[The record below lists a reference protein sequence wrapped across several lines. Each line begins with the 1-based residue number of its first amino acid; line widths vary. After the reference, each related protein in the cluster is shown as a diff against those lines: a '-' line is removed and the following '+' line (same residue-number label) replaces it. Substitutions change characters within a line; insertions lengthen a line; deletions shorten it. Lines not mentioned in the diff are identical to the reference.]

1 MANKK
6 ISYTTRDF
14 DSIRTELINFT
25 KIYYPEVVENFNDA
39 SIFSVL
45 IDLNAAVTD
54 NLQFNIDRSI
64 QETVLQYAQQKSSV
78 YNIARTY
85 GLKIPGQRPSVAL
98 VDFSITVPANGD
110 AEDLRYCGLLRRG
123 SQVIGAGQVFE
134 TVYDIDFTSP
144 TNAEGFPNRLKIPN
158 FDSFNRLINYTITK
172 RETVV
177 NGITKVFKKVIT
189 PQEVKPFYELFL
201 PEKNVLG
208 VTSVIL
214 KDGTQYAN
222 VPNSQE
228 FLNTENRWYEV
239 KALAEDRVFIE
250 DPTKTSDNPGIKVGK
265 YVTAN
270 NKFITEYTPEGF
282 CKLTFGGGSQSADE
296 QLREFARNGF
306 KLDLYKYSNNFAL
319 GSTLKPN
326 STLFIQYR
334 IGGGTTSNIGVNA
347 ITQIGTV
354 SFFVNGPSSSVNAN
368 VVNSLKC
375 NNVTAAIGGAGLPT
389 LEEVRNLVSF
399 NFASQNRAVTVNDYN
414 SILRTMPSQFGAP
427 AKVAIVEEDNKIKI
441 KLLSFDENGVL
452 TDIVSN
458 TLKSNVANYLS
469 NYRMIN
475 DYISVETAK
484 VIDLSLGIDI
494 VLDNTQNQG
503 NVISSVVNLVT
514 NYFSPNNTQLG
525 KNVNISELRRQIQ
538 SENGV
543 ISLSDIS
550 VFNKVGGQYSSS
562 QTSQRYSNPVT
573 KQIELI
579 DDTIFAEP
587 TQIYQIRF
595 PSRDINI
602 RVKNLKA
609 VNFSW

>member
-144 TNAEGFPNRLKIPN
+144 TNAEGYPNRVKIPN
-158 FDSFNRLINYTITK
+158 FDSFNRLVNYTITK

-296 QLREFARNGF
+296 QLREFARNGY

-334 IGGGTTSNIGVNA
+334 IGGGTTSNLGVNV

-354 SFFVNGPSSSVNAN
+354 SFFVNGPSTSVNAN
-368 VVNSLKC
+368 VVNSLRC

-389 LEEVRNLVSF
+389 LEEIRNLVSF
-399 NFASQNRAVTVNDYN
+399 NFASQNRAVTVNDYD

-441 KLLSFDENGVL
+441 KILSFDENGVL

-458 TLKSNVANYLS
+458 TLKSNIANYLS
-469 NYRMIN
+469 NYRMMN

-514 NYFSPNNTQLG
+514 NYFSPDNMQLG

-550 VFNKVGGQYSSS
+550 VFNNVGGQYSSS
-562 QTSQRYSNPVT
+562 QTSQRYSNPAT

-587 TQIYQIRF
+587 TQIYQVRF

-602 RVKNLKA
+602 RVKNLKS
-609 VNFSW
+609 VNFS

>member
-14 DSIRTELINFT
+14 QSIRTELINFT
-25 KIYYPEVVENFNDA
+25 KTYYPELVDNFNDA

-64 QETVLQYAQQKSSV
+64 QETVLQYAQQKSSI

-110 AEDLRYCGLLRRG
+110 SEDLRYCGILRRG

-134 TVYDIDFTSP
+134 TLYDIDFTSP
-144 TNAEGFPNRLKIPN
+144 TNSEGYPNRVKIPN
-158 FDSFNRLINYTITK
+158 FDSNNRLINYTITK
-172 RETVV
+172 RETIV
-177 NGITKVFKKVIT
+177 NGITKVFKRVIT
-189 PQEVKPFYELFL
+189 PLDVKPFLELFL
-201 PEKNVLG
+201 PDKNVLG
-208 VTSVIL
+208 ITSVLL

-222 VPNSQE
+222 VPSSQE
-228 FLNTENRWYEV
+228 FLGTENRWYEV
-239 KALAEDRVFIE
+239 RALAEDRVFVE
-250 DPTKTSDNPGIKVGK
+250 DPTKTSDNPGIKVGS
-265 YVTAN
+265 YITTQ
-270 NKFITEYTPEGF
+270 NKFISEYTPEGF

-319 GSTLKPN
+319 GSTLKSN

-334 IGGGTTSNIGVNA
+334 IGGGTTSNLGVNV
-347 ITQIGTV
+347 INQIGTV
-354 SFFVNGPSSSVNAN
+354 SFFVNGPSETINSS
-368 VVNSLKC
+368 VVNSLRC
-375 NNVTAAIGGAGLPT
+375 NNVTAAIGGYGLPT
-389 LEEVRNLVSF
+389 IEEIRNLVSF
-399 NFASQNRAVTVNDYN
+399 NFSAQNRAVTVNDYN

-427 AKVAIVEEDNKIKI
+427 AKVAIVEENNKIKI
-441 KLLSFDENGVL
+441 KILSFDETGSL
-452 TDIVSN
+452 TEIVSN
-458 TLKSNVANYLS
+458 TLKSNIANYLS

-475 DYISVETAK
+475 DYVSIETAN
-484 VIDLSLGIDI
+484 VIDLSINVDV

-503 NVISSVVNLVT
+503 NVISSIINIVT
-514 NYFSPNNTQLG
+514 DYFSPENSQLG

-538 SENGV
+538 SQNGV

-550 VFNKVGGQYSSS
+550 IYNKVGGQYSSS
-562 QTSQRYSNPVT
+562 QTSQRYSDT
-573 KQIELI
+573 TTRQIELI

-587 TQIYQIRF
+587 TQIYQIRY
-595 PSRDINI
+595 PNKDITV
-602 RVKNLKA
+602 RVKNLKS
-609 VNFSW
+609 VNFS

>member
-14 DSIRTELINFT
+14 QSIRTELINFT
-25 KIYYPEVVENFNDA
+25 KTYYPELVDNFNDA

-64 QETVLQYAQQKSSV
+64 QETVLQYAQQKSSI

-110 AEDLRYCGLLRRG
+110 SEDLRYCGILRRG

-134 TVYDIDFTSP
+134 TLYDIDFTSP
-144 TNAEGFPNRLKIPN
+144 TNSEGYPNRVKIPN
-158 FDSFNRLINYTITK
+158 FDSNNRLINYTITK
-172 RETVV
+172 RETIV
-177 NGITKVFKKVIT
+177 NGITKVFKRVIT
-189 PQEVKPFYELFL
+189 PLDVKPFLELFL
-201 PEKNVLG
+201 PDKNVLG
-208 VTSVIL
+208 ITSVLL

-222 VPNSQE
+222 VPSSQE
-228 FLNTENRWYEV
+228 FLGTENRWYEV
-239 KALAEDRVFIE
+239 RALAEDRVFVE
-250 DPTKTSDNPGIKVGK
+250 DPTKTSDNPGIKVGS
-265 YVTAN
+265 YITTQ
-270 NKFITEYTPEGF
+270 NKFISEYTPEGF

-319 GSTLKPN
+319 GSTLKSN

-334 IGGGTTSNIGVNA
+334 IGGGTTSNLGVNV
-347 ITQIGTV
+347 INQIGTV
-354 SFFVNGPSSSVNAN
+354 SFFVNGPSETINSS
-368 VVNSLKC
+368 VVNSLRC
-375 NNVTAAIGGAGLPT
+375 NNVTAAIGGYGLPT
-389 LEEVRNLVSF
+389 IEEIRNLVSF
-399 NFASQNRAVTVNDYN
+399 NFSAQNRAVTVNDYN

-427 AKVAIVEEDNKIKI
+427 AKVAIVEENNKIKI
-441 KLLSFDENGVL
+441 KILSFDETGSL
-452 TDIVSN
+452 TEIVSN
-458 TLKSNVANYLS
+458 TLKSNIANYLS

-475 DYISVETAK
+475 DYVSIETAN
-484 VIDLSLGIDI
+484 VIDLSINVDV

-503 NVISSVVNLVT
+503 NVISSIINIVT
-514 NYFSPNNTQLG
+514 DYFSPENSQLG

-538 SENGV
+538 SQNGV

-550 VFNKVGGQYSSS
+550 IYNKVGGQYSSS
-562 QTSQRYSNPVT
+562 QTSQRYSDT
-573 KQIELI
+573 TIRQIELI

-587 TQIYQIRF
+587 TQIYQIRY
-595 PSRDINI
+595 PNKDITV
-602 RVKNLKA
+602 RVKNLKS
-609 VNFSW
+609 VNFS